1 MIWLGCVITPVKI
14 DLLISFIFT
23 KPRYCNF
30 QLSNF
35 PPQYIPWFFHFSFD
49 ITILP
54 TILNQILDEVF
65 KYRNLN
71 ISQLASFSPQLYVFP
86 FSPNITI
93 IHQIA
98 LGDTKQTF
106 QIYRSFPVFAE
117 VFRLYTDHFA
127 NLRPSAEKLGRCLG
141 ITRYTFTRSV
151 FKDTFLAWHSLFCT
165 EMLIDDFTVLDLVP

>member
-1 MIWLGCVITPVKI
+1 MVFPVTGQKICENEQFGQPCMIWLGCVITPVKI

-35 PPQYIPWFFHFSFD
+35 LPQYIPSFFHFSFD

-54 TILNQILDEVF
+54 TILSQILDEVF

-71 ISQLASFSPQLYVFP
+71 MSQLASFSPQLYVFH

-98 LGDTKQTF
+98 LGDTKRTF
-106 QIYRSFPVFAE
+106 QIYRTFPGICRSFPIIYRSFCKSQAE
-117 VFRLYTDHFA
+117 CR
-127 NLRPSAEKLGRCLG
+127 K
-141 ITRYTFTRSV
+141 TRKVSGDY
-151 FKDTFLAWHSLFCT
+151 
-165 EMLIDDFTVLDLVP
+165 